1 MINIFSFPDYRFS
14 KQIRLKSH
22 VAKIV
27 IDSEGN
33 FITFS
38 LYNKPYFL
46 KKYSLDGKLLR
57 EAFKCGDETLRIFM
71 ARFNSG
77 GLSGIKR
84 GFLFIYPDRYIVYLY
99 NWSLNL
105 ERIYLPENFSN
116 FFPSTPNFPTELS
129 PYEISSEHLK
139 WWEQFLHPG
148 DIWIMKDK
156 YFVVTILKSEGMGG
170 KFYINLHDLEG
181 ITYATG
187 IEVPFNGKIVYAR
200 EDFLYVLEEE
210 KFGERDEILPARLH
224 RYKLKSS
231 F

>member
-1 MINIFSFPDYRFS
+1 
-14 KQIRLKSH
+14 
-22 VAKIV
+22 
-27 IDSEGN
+27 
-33 FITFS
+33 
-38 LYNKPYFL
+38 
-46 KKYSLDGKLLR
+46 
-57 EAFKCGDETLRIFM
+57 
-71 ARFNSG
+71 
-77 GLSGIKR
+77 
-84 GFLFIYPDRYIVYLY
+84 
-99 NWSLNL
+99 
-105 ERIYLPENFSN
+105 
-116 FFPSTPNFPTELS
+116 
-129 PYEISSEHLK
+129 
-139 WWEQFLHPG
+139 
-148 DIWIMKDK
+148 MKDK